1 MRQKV
6 AHAQGRPVV
15 QLRQAR
21 FRPAAGLRRAG
32 RPSPVSPLSAPNRGQ
47 FQLLNRSGDEV
58 VYLEVGERTPG
69 DAVTCPDDDLQAVVG
84 DDGRWSFRHKDAT
97 PYRGAGARRGLRAG
111 RA

>member
-47 FQLLNRSGDEV
+47 FQLLNRSGD
-58 VYLEVGERTPG
+58 
-69 DAVTCPDDDLQAVVG
+69 AVTCPDDDLQAVVG